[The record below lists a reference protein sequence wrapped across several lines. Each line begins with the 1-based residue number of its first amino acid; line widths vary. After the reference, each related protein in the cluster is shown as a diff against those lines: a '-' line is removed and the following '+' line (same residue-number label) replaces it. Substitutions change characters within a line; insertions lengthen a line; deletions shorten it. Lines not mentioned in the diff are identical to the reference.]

1 MDLRIEGVY
10 VKDNMNINWV
20 CETGIIDNIGTVI
33 KEYKET
39 RKLLVWFLF
48 LLSTSLYKLY
58 SSDYLFYPI
67 QQYI

>member
-1 MDLRIEGVY
+1 MDLRIESVY

-39 RKLLVWFLF
+39 RKLLV
-48 LLSTSLYKLY
+48 
-58 SSDYLFYPI
+58 
-67 QQYI
+67 